1 MTNKLKNI
9 KDDSSQKAESKKT
22 FCLLCDLRVHY
33 QSSSFTTVSSTVI
46 AILGN
51 NTVPHLGQTKRL

>member
-1 MTNKLKNI
+1 M